1 MATAQEKQ
9 LALTMEP
16 NPVEF
21 PETHYV
27 FIEKRGPIPDNAP
40 QAWHEVE
47 KYFAAIAQHN
57 TMTGFLS
64 LYRMDEG
71 IYRAGAALAAAPQ
84 QLPAGLR
91 YERFAGGRYRKFV
104 LRGSYAQLG
113 PATGQAVRMMQDSG
127 ARLRDD
133 FNIERYVNDPRS
145 TPEDELI
152 TEILFP
158 VE

>member
-9 LALTMEP
+9 LSLTLEP

-21 PETHYV
+21 PATHYV
-27 FIEKRGPIPDNAP
+27 FIERRGSIPQNAP
-40 QAWHEVE
+40 QAWNELHA
-47 KYFAAIAQHN
+47 KLAAIAEHN
-57 TMTGFLS
+57 TITAFLS

-71 IYRAGAALAAAPQ
+71 IYRAGVGVAAPPQ
-84 QLPAGLR
+84 QLPAGLS

-104 LRGSYAQLG
+104 LRGSYTQLG
-113 PATGQAVRMMQDSG
+113 PATGQAMQTVQQQRM
-127 ARLRDD
+127 RLRDD
-133 FNIERYVNDPRS
+133 FNIENYVNDPRN
-145 TPEDELI
+145 TPEDQLI